1 MYILYVDKHDIFYN
15 TKETTAFTCFGQKFK
30 SKKKSEPKMMHT
42 HIDICV
48 WETPCFYLLLQ

>member
-48 WETPCFYLLLQ
+48 